1 MTTPSLQHQAMWL
14 LEKRVALLGLR
25 QKRHR
30 VHRSTNLK
38 GIVNF
43 FGCDTGRVNILWVQK
58 AAWPESRRPKDYGRD
73 GRQIWVICA
82 ILTSYH
88 QFDKAFERVPFE
100 FLGRNVGERIYCPVS
115 YGSAKM
121 ELTGEQITAA
131 LFTKLKNIAE
141 DTLGTQVFYD
151 QYIGQNAFLS

>member
-14 LEKRVALLGLR
+14 LEKRVALLGSR

-73 GRQIWVICA
+73 GRQTHIWVICA
-82 ILTSYH
+82 ILTTYH
-88 QFDKAFERVPFE
+88 QFDKG
-100 FLGRNVGERIYCPVS
+100 FLLSSWARTWEKGFIARWVTGARRWSSLVNRSPQPSLPSSRRLQKTPLASRS
-115 YGSAKM
+115 YMAN
-121 ELTGEQITAA
+121 T
-131 LFTKLKNIAE
+131 
-141 DTLGTQVFYD
+141 
-151 QYIGQNAFLS
+151 